1 MKDAF
6 QHVEEEGDMVI
17 GPDGKPTL
25 TPEAKARK
33 SAHEKARSEEVRGN
47 AELR

>member
-17 GPDGKPTL
+17 GPNGKPTL
-25 TPEAKARK
+25 TPEAQQRKTAR
-33 SAHEKARSEEVRGN
+33 ERARSEEVS
-47 AELR
+47 L